1 MDLDTSRRMNTER
14 QSSRSV
20 RGLHTPTAAH
30 ATGIRVAVL
39 TATVL
44 AVGVPVAAHAQDYPS
59 RPVRSVVPFAAGGIN
74 DTLARLFA
82 QALSERLKGTFLIDN
97 RPGAGGTIG
106 TAIAA
111 QGVPDGYTLLLS
123 SNSTIVVSPHLYTK
137 LAYDTLRDF
146 APITSLASV
155 EMVLLVNPQMPAK
168 TIKELIALARAQPG
182 QLSYGSVGVGSSQ
195 HLGGALFGSLAKV
208 ELLHVPYKAA
218 GQVLTDLINGS
229 IVLDFEPMPTALPH
243 IKAGRLR
250 PIAVTSIKRSQVL
263 PEVPTIAESLP
274 GYEMSIWTGMLAPR
288 GTPRPIIDK
297 LNGTMLEVL
306 ASAEMKD
313 RLAGL
318 GAAPMGDTPENFGAF
333 IRRELQRWGDVVK
346 ASGATAQ

>member
-1 MDLDTSRRMNTER
+1 MDRNSSQRVNTER
-14 QSSRSV
+14 QGPRSATGP
-20 RGLHTPTAAH
+20 RGPATVPACGLRVAAWTAAV
-30 ATGIRVAVL
+30 I
-39 TATVL
+39 
-44 AVGVPVAAHAQDYPS
+44 AVGVPLAGHAQDYPS

-82 QALSERLKGTFLIDN
+82 QALAERLKGTFVIDN

-111 QGVPDGYTLLLS
+111 QAVPDGYTLLFS
-123 SNSTIVVSPHLYTK
+123 SNSTIVVSPHLYSK
-137 LAYDTLRDF
+137 LGYDPVRDF
-146 APITSLASV
+146 APITSLANV

-182 QLSYGSVGVGSSQ
+182 QLGYGTVGVGSSQ

-208 ELLHVPYKAA
+208 ELLHVPYKVA

-229 IVLDFEPMPTALPH
+229 IALDFEPMPTAMPH

-250 PIAVTSIKRSQVL
+250 PMAVTSLRRSQAL
-263 PEVPTIAESLP
+263 PDVPTIAESLP

-288 GTPRPIIDK
+288 GTPRPIVDR
-297 LNGTMLEVL
+297 LNATMSDVL
-306 ASAEMKD
+306 ASAEMKE
-313 RLAGL
+313 RLLGL

-333 IRRELQRWGDVVK
+333 IRRELQRWGAVVK